1 MSQRL
6 LIAALMAALTG
17 LPAFAGAEG
26 ERAGTSTTAG
36 TAMMGG
42 GPLSAEGRWTTLADY
57 ETATGNQITSFGEA
71 PMLAA
76 MVSAGDLPPVE
87 ERISDEPLVVQPLER
102 IGRLGGQLNV
112 TMRSDDFWGPQS
124 YMHLE
129 ELVAKARPDLVQVL
143 PNVAKGLE
151 AASDARSF
159 TLYLRSGMKWSD
171 GAPFG
176 ADDFMFWYEDVLHNE
191 DLTPRVRSVWR
202 PGGEI
207 LRLRKI
213 DDTTVHFE
221 FSAPVPGFLHLLSD
235 RAGTG
240 TQKNGPFQPRHYLE
254 QFHIDYND
262 KAGDLATEAGFEEWY
277 QLYSAKRRYSDGSY
291 AEGLP
296 VVDPWYAET
305 VALDHVLITRNPYY
319 WKIDTAGNQL
329 PYLDHVLGQL
339 AGSTEL
345 VAAKA
350 ISGEQDVG
358 AGIYGGSMTI
368 NKFPVFMQNA
378 SRNNYRVSLERTVTD
393 PFATEVTIL
402 LNHTVEDPVLRE
414 LFNTPKFKHAL
425 SHAINRDEINDLV
438 FQGVGTPRGAAI
450 QAQAAYGALDY
461 QENYIAYDPELA
473 KRLLDEIGIPVGA
486 DGMRLRPDGTPLELI
501 ITIAGNRRASIPP
514 TIELVIDH
522 WGDVG
527 IKASINDAGPRSG
540 LWDQFRANESQIS
553 VWGIDESEYFLTE
566 VGPQWWSGGWFW
578 ARLWHLWYA
587 TDGEEGEEPSP
598 AAKAFIE
605 AWRTIPV
612 TADDAER
619 QRLGHDA
626 LANLGENLWF
636 MGVIAPGPDVRFARN
651 NLKNIDLDRLPHL
664 YYAFSG
670 AFQWY
675 LE

>member
-6 LIAALMAALTG
+6 LIAALIAALAG
-17 LPAFAGAEG
+17 LPAFASGEG
-26 ERAGTSTTAG
+26 EGAGTSTTAG

-57 ETATGNQITSFGEA
+57 ESATGNQITSFGEA

-87 ERISDEPLVVQPLER
+87 ERISDEPLVVQPLEG
-102 IGRLGGQLNV
+102 IGKLGGQLNV

-129 ELVAKARPDLVQVL
+129 ELLAKARPDLVQVL

-176 ADDFMFWYEDVLHNE
+176 ADDFMFWYEDVLHNQ
-191 DLTPRVRSVWR
+191 DLTPRIRSVWR
-202 PGGEI
+202 PGGEVV
-207 LRLRKI
+207 RLRKI

-221 FSAPVPGFLHLLSD
+221 FSAPVPGFVHLLSD

-240 TQKNGPFQPRHYLE
+240 TQKNGPFEPSHYVK
-254 QFHIDYND
+254 QFHIDHND
-262 KAGDLATEAGFEEWY
+262 KAGDLAKEAGFEEWY
-277 QLYSAKRRYSDGSY
+277 QLYSAKRRYSDDAY

-368 NKFPVFMQNA
+368 DKFPVFMQNA
-378 SRNNYRVSLERTVTD
+378 NRNDYRVSLERTVTD

-461 QENYIAYDPELA
+461 QENYIE
-473 KRLLDEIGIPVGA
+473 
-486 DGMRLRPDGTPLELI
+486 
-501 ITIAGNRRASIPP
+501 
-514 TIELVIDH
+514 
-522 WGDVG
+522 
-527 IKASINDAGPRSG
+527 PRSG
-540 LWDQFRANESQIS
+540 
-553 VWGIDESEYFLTE
+553 T
-566 VGPQWWSGGWFW
+566 
-578 ARLWHLWYA
+578 
-587 TDGEEGEEPSP
+587 
-598 AAKAFIE
+598 
-605 AWRTIPV
+605 
-612 TADDAER
+612 R
-619 QRLGHDA
+619 QASAG
-626 LANLGENLWF
+626 
-636 MGVIAPGPDVRFARN
+636 
-651 NLKNIDLDRLPHL
+651 
-664 YYAFSG
+664 
-670 AFQWY
+670 
-675 LE
+675 

>member
-1 MSQRL
+1 MLQNDDIMPRKPSLWQ
-6 LIAALMAALTG
+6 
-17 LPAFAGAEG
+17 
-26 ERAGTSTTAG
+26 S
-36 TAMMGG
+36 GG
-42 GPLSAEGRWTTLADY
+42 
-57 ETATGNQITSFGEA
+57 
-71 PMLAA
+71 
-76 MVSAGDLPPVE
+76 
-87 ERISDEPLVVQPLER
+87 
-102 IGRLGGQLNV
+102 
-112 TMRSDDFWGPQS
+112 
-124 YMHLE
+124 
-129 ELVAKARPDLVQVL
+129 ELVR
-143 PNVAKGLE
+143 
-151 AASDARSF
+151 F
-159 TLYLRSGMKWSD
+159 
-171 GAPFG
+171 
-176 ADDFMFWYEDVLHNE
+176 
-191 DLTPRVRSVWR
+191 
-202 PGGEI
+202 
-207 LRLRKI
+207 RKI
-213 DDTTVHFE
+213 DDTTVQFTFAVPLPAMQYSLSSRGGAAAQT
-221 FSAPVPGFLHLLSD
+221 FS
-235 RAGTG
+235 
-240 TQKNGPFQPRHYLE
+240 GPFHPAHYLK

-262 KAGDLATEAGFEEWY
+262 KAGDLAKEAGFDEWY
-277 QLYSAKRRYSDGSY
+277 QLFGSKRQYSDDTY
-291 AEGLP
+291 AQDLP
-296 VVDPWYAET
+296 VIDAWWVESVT
-305 VALDHVLITRNPYY
+305 LERVLMTRNPYY

-329 PYLDHVLGQL
+329 PYIDQVIGQVVE
-339 AGSTEL
+339 GNEL

-378 SRNNYRVSLERTVTD
+378 NRNNYRVSLERTVTD

-619 QRLGHDA
+619 QRIGHDA